1 MRLRVLRRWAACVR
15 GARVKCPDETRE
27 VASSQQTPAGSE
39 APRVERERNEPL
51 RGRRGPPGRVQVVRR
66 AHGVMARGVFDA
78 EPAHAGGGGAS
89 MMEPFEALKHARA
102 EMARLGADN
111 AALRR
116 EAHTLKT
123 TVAEL
128 RESRERDDAR
138 TRLADDSRR
147 SDALRHLTA
156 AEDHVALLLGESRGR
171 LDAMAREDG
180 DRASG
185 AKRGRLAGALDDDE
199 RRELEL
205 LRVEVREH
213 VRARAEMDAEAE
225 EREDE
230 LREAYAHVKRL
241 QEAARVAAS

>member
-1 MRLRVLRRWAACVR
+1 MRLSVLRRLAACVR
-15 GARVKCPDETRE
+15 GARVKCP
-27 VASSQQTPAGSE
+27 VFLA
-39 APRVERERNEPL
+39 
-51 RGRRGPPGRVQVVRR
+51 RGRVPVSKLQLARRLERARRTVEVGWGPNP
-66 AHGVMARGVFDA
+66 AHSVMARGVFDA
-78 EPAHAGGGGAS
+78 EPAHAGDGAS

-102 EMARLGADN
+102 EIARLGADN

-128 RESRERDDAR
+128 RESRARDDAR
-138 TRLADDSRR
+138 TRLAEDSRR
-147 SDALRHLTA
+147 SEALRHLTA

-185 AKRGRLAGALDDDE
+185 AGRGRLAGALDDDE

-230 LREAYAHVKRL
+230 LREAYAHVKQL

>member
-213 VRARAEMDAEAE
+213 VRARAEMDEEAE

>member
-1 MRLRVLRRWAACVR
+1 M
-15 GARVKCPDETRE
+15 
-27 VASSQQTPAGSE
+27 
-39 APRVERERNEPL
+39 RNEPL
-51 RGRRGPPGRVQVVRR
+51 RLEGAPGDGVDRR
-66 AHGVMARGVFDA
+66 AQSVMARGVFDA
-78 EPAHAGGGGAS
+78 EPAHAGGGAS
-89 MMEPFEALKHARA
+89 MMEPFEVLKHARA
-102 EMARLGADN
+102 EIARLGADN

-128 RESRERDDAR
+128 RQSRERDDAR

>member
-1 MRLRVLRRWAACVR
+1 MRLRVLRRRAACVR

-102 EMARLGADN
+102 EIARLGADN

-230 LREAYAHVKRL
+230 LKEAYAHVKRL

>member
-102 EMARLGADN
+102 EIARLGADN

-128 RESRERDDAR
+128 RDARERDDAR
-138 TRLADDSRR
+138 TRSADESRR
-147 SDALRHLTA
+147 SEALRHLTA

-230 LREAYAHVKRL
+230 LKEAYAHVKRL

>member
-1 MRLRVLRRWAACVR
+1 M
-15 GARVKCPDETRE
+15 
-27 VASSQQTPAGSE
+27 
-39 APRVERERNEPL
+39 ERERNEPL

-128 RESRERDDAR
+128 RDARERDDAR
-138 TRLADDSRR
+138 TRSADESRR
-147 SDALRHLTA
+147 SEALRHLTA

-180 DRASG
+180 AKMAG
-185 AKRGRLAGALDDDE
+185 AGRGRLAGALDDDE

-213 VRARAEMDAEAE
+213 VRARAEMDEEAE

>member
-51 RGRRGPPGRVQVVRR
+51 RGRRGPPGRVQVDRR
-66 AHGVMARGVFDA
+66 AQSVMARGVFDA
-78 EPAHAGGGGAS
+78 EPAHAGGGAS

-102 EMARLGADN
+102 EIARLGADN

-128 RESRERDDAR
+128 RQSRERDDAR

-213 VRARAEMDAEAE
+213 VRARAEMDEEAE

>member
-1 MRLRVLRRWAACVR
+1 MRVLRRWAACVR

-213 VRARAEMDAEAE
+213 VRARAEMDEEAE

>member
-1 MRLRVLRRWAACVR
+1 M
-15 GARVKCPDETRE
+15 
-27 VASSQQTPAGSE
+27 
-39 APRVERERNEPL
+39 
-51 RGRRGPPGRVQVVRR
+51 
-66 AHGVMARGVFDA
+66 
-78 EPAHAGGGGAS
+78 
-89 MMEPFEALKHARA
+89 
-102 EMARLGADN
+102 
-111 AALRR
+111 
-116 EAHTLKT
+116 
-123 TVAEL
+123 
-128 RESRERDDAR
+128 RESRARDDAR
-138 TRLADDSRR
+138 TRLAEDSRR
-147 SDALRHLTA
+147 SEALRHLTA

-185 AKRGRLAGALDDDE
+185 AGRGRLAGALDDDE

-230 LREAYAHVKRL
+230 LREAYAHVKQL

>member
-1 MRLRVLRRWAACVR
+1 M
-15 GARVKCPDETRE
+15 
-27 VASSQQTPAGSE
+27 
-39 APRVERERNEPL
+39 ERERNEPL

-128 RESRERDDAR
+128 RDARERDDAR
-138 TRLADDSRR
+138 TRSADESRR
-147 SDALRHLTA
+147 SEALRHLTA

-180 DRASG
+180 
-185 AKRGRLAGALDDDE
+185 AKRLAPGGEGSRERWTMTSGGSWSCCEWRCANTSARGRRWT
-199 RRELEL
+199 RR
-205 LRVEVREH
+205 RR
-213 VRARAEMDAEAE
+213 RGRM
-225 EREDE
+225 
-230 LREAYAHVKRL
+230 
-241 QEAARVAAS
+241 S

>member
-78 EPAHAGGGGAS
+78 EPAHAGGGAS

-128 RESRERDDAR
+128 RDARERDDAR
-138 TRLADDSRR
+138 TRSADESRR
-147 SDALRHLTA
+147 SEALRHLTA

-185 AKRGRLAGALDDDE
+185 AGRGRLAGALDDDE

-213 VRARAEMDAEAE
+213 VRARAEMDEEAE

>member
-1 MRLRVLRRWAACVR
+1 MRVLRRLAACVR
-15 GARVKCPDETRE
+15 GARVECP
-27 VASSQQTPAGSE
+27 VFFA
-39 APRVERERNEPL
+39 
-51 RGRRGPPGRVQVVRR
+51 RGRVRVISKLQLARRLARARRTVEVGWGPNP
-66 AHGVMARGVFDA
+66 AHSVMARGVFDA
-78 EPAHAGGGGAS
+78 EPAHAGDGAS

-102 EMARLGADN
+102 EIARLGADN

-138 TRLADDSRR
+138 TRLAEDSRR
-147 SDALRHLTA
+147 SEALRHLTA

-185 AKRGRLAGALDDDE
+185 AGRGSAGALDDDE

>member
-66 AHGVMARGVFDA
+66 AQSVMARGVFDA
-78 EPAHAGGGGAS
+78 EPAHAGGGAS

-102 EMARLGADN
+102 EIARLGADN

-128 RESRERDDAR
+128 RQSRERDDAR

-180 DRASG
+180 AKMAG
-185 AKRGRLAGALDDDE
+185 AGRGRLAGALDDDE

-230 LREAYAHVKRL
+230 LKEAYAHVKRL